1 MIQFVSFLC
10 IDQLILTDCWIIY
23 DLMAI
28 KEFEDGD
35 LLEKFVVIVESD
47 VCFYTVEIVCL
58 RKLCD
63 SNLFVFFCINLLMLI
78 DCWIIYDL

>member
-1 MIQFVSFLC
+1 
-10 IDQLILTDCWIIY
+10 
-23 DLMAI
+23 MAI
-28 KEFEDGD
+28 KEFEDDD